1 MVAGDFFAFPRTCYK
16 LLVTDKTGEFAP
28 PKYGLWI
35 ITFTTPSNLKILHST
50 PPLGDVRWPR
60 KQSFISTTAFY
71 SLISVPRSGLW
82 KCCSGTISGIPL
94 VIHVDND
101 SSGARSDQRVTSWLS
116 PALLSLVLVP
126 DSFGLYMY
134 PALSL
139 YPLEIK
145 TLISSYLLISV
156 LADEN
161 SALV

>member
-1 MVAGDFFAFPRTCYK
+1 M
-16 LLVTDKTGEFAP
+16 
-28 PKYGLWI
+28 
-35 ITFTTPSNLKILHST
+35 
-50 PPLGDVRWPR
+50 
-60 KQSFISTTAFY
+60 
-71 SLISVPRSGLW
+71 
-82 KCCSGTISGIPL
+82 